1 MALIKTEAP
10 DQRRHN
16 RCGVPISVRVH
27 GISYTVSDWSL
38 SGFRVEDFVVG
49 GLTVGT
55 RLLVQF
61 TVVYQGLDVA
71 FTTEVEVVRVDS
83 GTRTLAGRFVQLNSR
98 EKEVLGYA
106 MLGPTTNG
114 ERASLIESLARIDIP
129 VTPVSAIP
137 TAREARRPSRIWLA
151 LRRTFFTSLYLALG
165 LGLGA
170 VIVMVLYFHFF
181 RLDLEYSVV
190 SLPLYP
196 VISQD
201 VGRCQELHVKEGET
215 VKQGQKLF
223 RVEDDTLTR
232 DLEVAE
238 LQLAGAKIDL
248 DTAQARV
255 DKEREKLAL
264 YLNISK
270 DKLQSSQS
278 LEDSLVVQL
287 NEAKS
292 ELKRERS
299 LVAKGAS
306 PTRFVEVAQSRV
318 AELEGQLLQAKAEK
332 RIAEHALTALKQ
344 GDFYD
349 QRRLVGDL
357 AQFLVNLDDAAAR
370 HRLAVKRERLARDR
384 AKRLVYF
391 APFDGKVV
399 KLLKVVGA
407 TMNRGEALAI
417 LEKSGDAPVIDGFVT
432 QDDANL
438 LSLGDRAS
446 IWIPALD
453 KTVQGRIVK
462 IDRTSGFLTEM
473 QAHMKDSQLR
483 YNWRG
488 QEDRSAYVQLAIA
501 DDFAP
506 EVEKDLAG
514 GMPVVV
520 SVAKRPLFWHRIGA
534 FVSQARD

>member
-1 MALIKTEAP
+1 MALVKNEAP
-10 DQRRHN
+10 DQRRHH
-16 RCGVPISVRVH
+16 RSSVPIGVRIH
-27 GISYTVSDWSL
+27 GLSHCVTDWSL
-38 SGFRVEDFVVG
+38 GGFRVADFVAG
-49 GLTVGT
+49 GLIVGE

-71 FTTEVEVVRVDS
+71 FSTEIDVVRIDREK
-83 GTRTLAGRFVQLNSR
+83 RTMAGRFVQLTAR

-106 MLGPTTNG
+106 MLGPTVNG

-137 TAREARRPSRIWLA
+137 TAKEAPRPSPIK
-151 LRRTFFTSLYLALG
+151 LRVRRFVFTMIYLG
-165 LGLGA
+165 LGLALGA
-170 VIVMVLYFHFF
+170 VILLVLYFHFF

-201 VGRCQELHVKEGET
+201 IGRCQELLVKEGDV
-215 VKQGQKLF
+215 VKQGQELF

-238 LQLAGAKIDL
+238 LQLAAAKIDL
-248 DTAQARV
+248 ATAQGRV
-255 DKEREKLAL
+255 DKEREKNNL
-264 YLNISK
+264 YLSISK
-270 DKLQSSQS
+270 DKLKSAN
-278 LEDSLVVQL
+278 SLVEALEIQL
-287 NEAKS
+287 GQAKS
-292 ELKRERS
+292 QYERERTL
-299 LVAKGAS
+299 LV
-306 PTRFVEVAQSRV
+306 TRSTSQQLVEQAFARV
-318 AELEGQLLQAKAEK
+318 GSLEGQLLQAKADQ
-332 RIAEHALTALKQ
+332 RIAEHALIALKQ
-344 GDFYD
+344 GDFFD

-357 AQFLVNLDDAAAR
+357 PQFLVNLQDAEAR
-370 HRLAVKRERLARDR
+370 HKLGVKRETLARDR

-417 LEKSGDAPVIDGFVT
+417 LEKAGDAPVIDGFVT
-432 QDDANL
+432 QDDANS
-438 LSLGDRAS
+438 LSLGNGAS

-488 QEDRSAYVQLAIA
+488 QEDRSAYVQLEIQDAIEP
-501 DDFAP
+501 DIQ
-506 EVEKDLAG
+506 KTLGG

-520 SVAKRPLFWHRIGA
+520 SVAKRPLFWHRIEA
-534 FVSQARD
+534 FVSQAR